1 MKRGEGRTEGGREEG
16 KEGDREFK
24 ASCSPANHIPLI
36 LPVVWFLGFVGFDA
50 PDVVRCALHQLT
62 HQFIGLSLHR
72 ETA

>member
-1 MKRGEGRTEGGREEG
+1 MGERKEGMKRGEGRTEEEG
-16 KEGDREFK
+16 KEGDR
-24 ASCSPANHIPLI
+24 SPANHIPLI